1 MMKAPESAAGALRI
15 FSQDCFVE
23 GCDASVIKQ
32 HCKIRKGCRNK
43 PVFIWKCFLLAIF
56 LAKKA
61 VESHCPRV
69 VTCADVLAI
78 VTRDSYNEPLRFE
91 VQMGRRDGPDGL
103 VSEAS
108 RVAGNILHAND
119 SLSSNLTLP
128 IQRVIYPRHGSPLG
142 RCLSLLGVMS
152 RIYSCSL
159 SFDVDP
165 NMNQNHAKEF
175 RETFPEEN
183 FDPTKGF
190 GLLGTDRL
198 ASDPRTQ
205 VYVNL
210 MANYQELFY
219 SHFITATIRLG
230 ITGVKTGNEGEIRQD
245 CGSFN
250 NNSVYSIA
258 NKQTMY
264 GFVL

>member
-1 MMKAPESAAGALRI
+1 M
-15 FSQDCFVE
+15 
-23 GCDASVIKQ
+23 
-32 HCKIRKGCRNK
+32 
-43 PVFIWKCFLLAIF
+43 
-56 LAKKA
+56 
-61 VESHCPRV
+61 
-69 VTCADVLAI
+69 
-78 VTRDSYNEPLRFE
+78 
-91 VQMGRRDGPDGL
+91 QMGRRDGPDGL

-183 FDPTKGF
+183 FDPTV
-190 GLLGTDRL
+190 L
-198 ASDPRTQ
+198 ASNDP
-205 VYVNL
+205 
-210 MANYQELFY
+210 
-219 SHFITATIRLG
+219 TAL
-230 ITGVKTGNEGEIRQD
+230 N
-245 CGSFN
+245 
-250 NNSVYSIA
+250 
-258 NKQTMY
+258 
-264 GFVL
+264 